1 MRRNKRRSLISPPP
15 LPLFDWMHQHIRHI
29 HTRAAKLDR
38 EADALLFYGRAA
50 AAERLSSRAAELRER
65 AR

>member
-1 MRRNKRRSLISPPP
+1 MRTNKRHLSTTPPP